1 MFAVFVLPFE
11 RWTCNMYISTYD
23 IWFLSIYNITWLY
36 VYRIYIY
43 MYTFVNLPS
52 REKQQTRRVIHGSII
67 KSTGALGVDEDHPW
81 ESIHSQA
88 DPAGWAFRGK
98 FGPMGKRW
106 MRRAPK
112 MKALAIGHLKF
123 GSLFF
128 WEKFIG
134 TTLPSINF
142 QGIFLSLD
150 RGIMVFFFGK
160 KEVVAQFWCL
170 ERETNSKIRPT
181 DLGCSIY
188 TFVCKLYLTIH
199 SIYAQQWWWK
209 VFSPGDCLEDVDCP
223 WRF

>member
-1 MFAVFVLPFE
+1 
-11 RWTCNMYISTYD
+11 
-23 IWFLSIYNITWLY
+23 
-36 VYRIYIY
+36 

-134 TTLPSINF
+134 TTLPSANF

-150 RGIMVFFFGK
+150 RGIMVFFLVKRRWSLSFGVLK
-160 KEVVAQFWCL
+160 GKPTPKLGRTIWVVL
-170 ERETNSKIRPT
+170 STHLYVS
-181 DLGCSIY
+181 Y
-188 TFVCKLYLTIH
+188 T
-199 SIYAQQWWWK
+199 
-209 VFSPGDCLEDVDCP
+209 
-223 WRF
+223 